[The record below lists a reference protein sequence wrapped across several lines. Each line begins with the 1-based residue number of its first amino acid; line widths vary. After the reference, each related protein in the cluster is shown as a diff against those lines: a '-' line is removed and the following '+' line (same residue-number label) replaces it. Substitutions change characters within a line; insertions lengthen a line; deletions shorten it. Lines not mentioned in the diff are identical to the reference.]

1 MENSRQLVDS
11 SSAKNMEVEEKL
23 ALFRAGL
30 AAFKQE
36 REAALLDLTKSR
48 VPRASNSIV
57 GGGVAAPFLG
67 NKVLKSDLSR
77 VLDTDIILVVHQ
89 DAGSEAGRD
98 KWPCALVANF
108 ARSVAE
114 LGFMESNGSLWR
126 IVKRDLSSSASQ
138 DGLLK
143 VVLRTAEIGEKELF
157 LSSELELVKDIQEA
171 AVWFARVVVT
181 PSSLV
186 GTLQLQAAVSST
198 QGLLVQLELLGS
210 DGDSNEIEPKL
221 LVTASSNTGEGG
233 VAILTEKQRL
243 LDTTFRWNLVWEV
256 MREDTF
262 VDGLDDLANELE
274 QA

>member
-1 MENSRQLVDS
+1 MENSRQLDS
-11 SSAKNMEVEEKL
+11 AEVQEKL
-23 ALFRAGL
+23 ALFQAGL
-30 AAFKQE
+30 SAFKQE

-48 VPRASNSIV
+48 VPRTSNSV
-57 GGGVAAPFLG
+57 GGGGVAAPFLG

-89 DAGSEAGRD
+89 DAGSEFGRD
-98 KWPCALVANF
+98 KWPSALVANF

-143 VVLRTAEIGEKELF
+143 VVLRTAEIGEKEFF

-171 AVWFARVVVT
+171 AVWFARVVVA
-181 PSSLV
+181 PSSFV

-262 VDGLDDLANELE
+262 VDGIDDLANELE